1 MFIEITKK
9 ENYAIL
15 VLNRES
21 SLNALNS
28 EILQELRDQ
37 LKILNSDPKM
47 RGFIITGKGNKAF
60 CAGADIIEMKEMTPD
75 EAEEFARKGHKT
87 MNAISNSDLISIA
100 AVNGYA
106 LGGGLELALACDLRI
121 ASSNAKFALPETGL
135 GLVPGFGGT
144 QRLPRIVGRGIALE
158 MILTGELIDA
168 EKALQIGLINYV
180 FHIEELLPKAEEMM
194 EKILNHKGKEAQ
206 KIAKWLV
213 HSGSELPLTASLER
227 EITSFAS
234 LFEKK
239 EPKIG
244 IEAFLKKEKP
254 NF

>member
-1 MFIEITKK
+1 MPIEITKK

-15 VLNRES
+15 VLDRES
-21 SLNALNS
+21 SLNALNL
-28 EILQELRDQ
+28 ELLQELKDGV
-37 LKILNSDPKM
+37 KTISSDPEI
-47 RGFIITGKGNKAF
+47 RGFIITGKGSKAF
-60 CAGADIIEMKEMTPD
+60 CAGADLVEMKDMTSD
-75 EAEEFARKGHKT
+75 SAEEFARKGHKT

-100 AVNGYA
+100 AINGYA
-106 LGGGLELALACDLRI
+106 LGGGLEIALACDLRI
-121 ASSNAKFALPETGL
+121 ASPNAKFGLPETGL
-135 GLVPGFGGT
+135 GMIPGFGGT
-144 QRLPRIVGRGIALE
+144 QRLPRIVGRGTALE
-158 MILTGELIDA
+158 IILTGELINT
-168 EKALQIGLINYV
+168 EKALKIGLIN
-180 FHIEELLPKAEEMM
+180 HIVPQEELISKAEELMQ
-194 EKILNHKGKEAQ
+194 KILKHKGKEAQ

-234 LFEKK
+234 LFEKN